1 MNKNKIDLRPGPRLH
16 PNGLINNLKLLLY
29 YGIPDSINVIH
40 ILYSTFLQNSNSLFI
55 LKSVVLCSETTPM
68 LDEKRLRVTC
78 GSPYIHIK
86 EKIYRRFIKVG
97 QNVGVRRDVRTNMHR
112 SHSRPSIEMCT
123 LPNGNGIKFP
133 GQSRI
138 TGCFAN
144 LDTQLFMIS
153 IRKAIYERQEQA

>member
-40 ILYSTFLQNSNSLFI
+40 S
-55 LKSVVLCSETTPM
+55 
-68 LDEKRLRVTC
+68 
-78 GSPYIHIK
+78 
-86 EKIYRRFIKVG
+86 
-97 QNVGVRRDVRTNMHR
+97 NMHC

-153 IRKAIYERQEQA
+153 IRKAIYERQEEA